1 MYSAYISAIVLF
13 AGNFAPEGWAFCDGR
28 LLNISGNEALFSLI
42 GTTYGGDG
50 IHTFALPDFRGRVPV
65 GTGNNAHPLGQKGGS
80 EGVTITVNNLPVAF
94 ATGIADIPNS
104 GATQQ
109 AAKIGTATAATA
121 HNNMQPY
128 LGLNYIICLEGIY
141 PSRD

>member
-42 GTTYGGDG
+42 GTMYGG
-50 IHTFALPDFRGRVPV
+50 

-94 ATGIADIPNS
+94 ATGTTDIPTTTS
-104 GATQQ
+104 TQQ
-109 AAKIGTATAATA
+109 AAKIGTATAAAA